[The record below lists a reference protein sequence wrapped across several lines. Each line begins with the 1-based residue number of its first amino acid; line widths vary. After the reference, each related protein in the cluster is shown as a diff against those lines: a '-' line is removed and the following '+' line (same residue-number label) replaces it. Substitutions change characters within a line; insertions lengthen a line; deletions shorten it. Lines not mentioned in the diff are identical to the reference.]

1 MMSKSV
7 MVRSIGARASAFNG
21 SKCVARASPAP
32 ASKMSRRI
40 ACEATDPKASEPVVS
55 TPAEPV
61 VSSTE
66 ESEPKS
72 NATRNAYDP
81 MDGSVQYGAPLG
93 DTDTVSNAMSI
104 FKGGAASEVINGR
117 TAMVGFTSAL
127 VVELLHQD
135 SLMNQ
140 MFNVRDVGI
149 KTLLLPKLGFFLIP
163 ATVIGVLL
171 SSFAPQIRGK
181 KENGLNVPAEA
192 YGPFTPFAEAIN
204 GRAAMI
210 GLVAL
215 LLVESRTGSALF

>member
-1 MMSKSV
+1 M
-7 MVRSIGARASAFNG
+7 ARASH
-21 SKCVARASPAP
+21 AP
-32 ASKMSRRI
+32 ASKMSRRV

-61 VSSTE
+61 VSIPTEPVVSTPAEPVASSTE
-66 ESEPKS
+66 ESELKS

-81 MDGSVQYGAPLG
+81 TDGSIQYGAPLG
-93 DTDTVSNAMSI
+93 DTDTVSNAMSV

-117 TAMVGFTSAL
+117 TAMVGFTSA
-127 VVELLHQD
+127 VVIELLHQD